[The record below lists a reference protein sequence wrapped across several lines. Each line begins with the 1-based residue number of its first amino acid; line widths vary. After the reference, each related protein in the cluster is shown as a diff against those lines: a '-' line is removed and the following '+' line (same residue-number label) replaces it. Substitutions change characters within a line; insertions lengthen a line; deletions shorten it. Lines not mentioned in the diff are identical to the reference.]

1 MTELVTKYQQYA
13 EYKNT
18 GVSWIPEMPQGWQVT
33 KLKYL
38 IKNLESGVSVNAAD
52 YPKSEEEFG
61 VLKTSCVYTREFRAE
76 ENKTV
81 FEEELSRVKCP
92 VRAGSII
99 ISRMN
104 TPDLVGA
111 AVYVR
116 ENYSKLYLPDRLWQ
130 TVYNDDEAQSSKYLH
145 YFMYLRGFRD
155 QISNFAEG
163 ASSSMQSISK
173 EDFLSINILLPT
185 RDEQEGVAN
194 FLDYETAQI
203 DTLIEKQQT
212 LIKLLKEKRQAIIS
226 HAVTKGLNPNA
237 LMKDSGVEWLGEVP
251 EHWDVC
257 ALKHILATPITDGP
271 HETPVF
277 LDKGVPF
284 ISAEAVSQGYINF
297 DKKRAHI
304 SKLDNEKYSK
314 KYTPK
319 KYDIYIVKSGATTG
333 VSAIVETDRE
343 FNIWSP
349 LAVIRCAL
357 YCEPYFT
364 LFAIRSKYFQE
375 EIRLNWNYGTQ
386 QNIGMA
392 VLGNLLITYPPRKEA
407 QEISNYLKRVT
418 EKMNELI
425 ERAEQAIQLMQE
437 RRTALISAAVTG
449 KIDVRGWVA
458 PDSKAM

>member
-1 MTELVTKYQQYA
+1 MAELLTKYQQYE
-13 EYKNT
+13 EYKYS
-18 GVSWIPEMPQGWQVT
+18 GLAWLGYMPSHW
-33 KLKYL
+33 
-38 IKNLESGVSVNAAD
+38 
-52 YPKSEEEFG
+52 
-61 VLKTSCVYTREFRAE
+61 VLRK
-76 ENKTV
+76 
-81 FEEELSRVKCP
+81 
-92 VRAGSII
+92 
-99 ISRMN
+99 
-104 TPDLVGA
+104 
-111 AVYVR
+111 
-116 ENYSKLYLPDRLWQ
+116 
-130 TVYNDDEAQSSKYLH
+130 SKYL
-145 YFMYLRGFRD
+145 FNRMQRPVRPEDGVITAFRD
-155 QISNFAEG
+155 GQVTLRTNRRTDGFT
-163 ASSSMQSISK
+163 QSIK
-173 EDFLSINILLPT
+173 EIGYQSVRIGDLLVHAMDGFAGAIGVSDSDGKCSPVCSVCVPVNPDQIYMPYYGYLVRQLAVTDFISSLAKGIRERSTEFRYSEFSALDLAVPT
-185 RDEQEGVAN
+185 LEEQTQIAN
-194 FLDYETAQI
+194 FLDHETAQI

-212 LIKLLKEKRQAIIS
+212 LIQLLKEKRQAVIS
-226 HAVTKGLNPNA
+226 HAVTKGLNPDA
-237 LMKDSGVEWLGEVP
+237 PMKDSGVEWLGEVP
-251 EHWDVC
+251 EHWTVC

-271 HETPVF
+271 HETPIF
-277 LDKGVPF
+277 LDEGVPF

-333 VSAIVETDRE
+333 ISAIVETDRE

-349 LAVIRCAL
+349 LAVIRCAP

-425 ERAEQAIQLMQE
+425 ERAEQAIHLMQE

-449 KIDVRGWVA
+449 KIDVRSWEK
-458 PDSKAM
+458 S